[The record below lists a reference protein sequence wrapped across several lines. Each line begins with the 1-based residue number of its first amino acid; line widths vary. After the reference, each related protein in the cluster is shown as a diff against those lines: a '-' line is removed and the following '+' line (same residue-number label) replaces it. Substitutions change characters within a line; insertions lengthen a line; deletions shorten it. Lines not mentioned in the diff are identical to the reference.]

1 MKSYFALTPSE
12 IAEMYVRAK
21 GGPRQLP
28 RTARSLYDDIQSYL
42 RDHGM
47 DHRLNEA
54 AEIAEHAYLIA
65 QQVLAQ
71 EVPASSEAETAFR
84 ANVEGGTTA
93 DDAALH
99 YMDQLALGQ
108 QVQAMNMAQYSDFR
122 KQAGMQR
129 DLVSF
134 LGGNDQ

>member
-1 MKSYFALTPSE
+1 MKSYYALEPAE

-28 RTARSLYDDIQSYL
+28 RTERALYADVQGYL
-42 RDHGM
+42 GSHGL

-71 EVPASSEAETAFR
+71 EAPTPSEAEAAFR

-93 DDAALH
+93 SDAEL
-99 YMDQLALGQ
+99 
-108 QVQAMNMAQYSDFR
+108 AQY
-122 KQAGMQR
+122 
-129 DLVSF
+129 VSGLNINQYAADRERLMGRQGVVAF
-134 LGGNDQ
+134 LGGNQ

>member
-1 MKSYFALTPSE
+1 MKSYYALEPAE

-28 RTARSLYDDIQSYL
+28 RTARSLYDDIQAYL
-42 RDHGM
+42 TGHGM
-47 DHRLNEA
+47 QHRLNEA

-71 EVPASSEAETAFR
+71 EVPASSEAQAAFR

-93 DDAALH
+93 SDAE
-99 YMDQLALGQ
+99 LAEYVSGLNMNQYAAERERLGVTQ
-108 QVQAMNMAQYSDFR
+108 GGLS
-122 KQAGMQR
+122 
-129 DLVSF
+129 SF
-134 LGGNDQ
+134 LGGSTR